1 MYEHQPVAPVRDK
14 HNLLANFV
22 DNVIAF
28 DESPVL
34 RAGQTTSKSSITL
47 SDRQILYKKSLIK
60 HLYFSKEL
68 SCADLSLLTDKS
80 LPHTSKALYEL
91 VERGDVLESGYAS
104 STGGRRPQM
113 YSLKADIM
121 YIISVA
127 MDQYVT
133 RIGIVDMHNQFIG
146 GQQQFALD
154 LSANPNA
161 LQDLGEYLVAFIRE
175 SGISKD
181 KIAGIGI
188 GMPGFVDVT
197 KGVNYSFLDSGKA
210 SITEYLE
217 MLTGVPVLI
226 DNDSSLIALAE
237 LKLGAARN
245 RQNAMV
251 INIGWGIGLGM
262 VLNGSLFRGES
273 GFAGEFSHIPLFTNN
288 KMCGC
293 GKMGCLETETSLSV
307 IAEKAVAGMQE
318 GRTTMIKDLSLNNLE
333 EAFIKIMNAAV
344 KGDKYAVE
352 LLSQAAYH
360 IGRGVAI
367 LIHIMNPGL
376 IVLSGRGALAGR
388 LWMAP
393 IQQALNE
400 HCIPRIAENIEITIS
415 PLGYEAERLGAA
427 ALVMEHFD
435 EKKFLR
441 KTQHH

>member
-1 MYEHQPVAPVRDK
+1 MAEQ
-14 HNLLANFV
+14 L
-22 DNVIAF
+22 
-28 DESPVL
+28 
-34 RAGQTTSKSSITL
+34 SKSKITYL

-68 SCADLSLLTDKS
+68 SCADLSLLTEKS

-91 VERGDVLESGYAS
+91 VEKGLVLESGYAT

-113 YSLKADIM
+113 YSLKQDIV

-133 RIGIVDMHNQFIG
+133 RIGILDMHNHFVGEEIKI
-146 GQQQFALD
+146 ALD
-154 LSANPNA
+154 LSANADA
-161 LQDLGEYLVAFIRE
+161 LQELGNQLVAFIRA
-175 SGISKD
+175 SGIEKE

-197 KGVNYSFLDSGKA
+197 KGLNYSFFDTGKG
-210 SITEYLE
+210 SITSYLE
-217 MLTGVPVLI
+217 MITGIPVLI

-237 LKLGAARN
+237 LRLGAARG

-288 KMCGC
+288 KLCNC

-307 IAEKAVAGMQE
+307 IAEKAIAGISE
-318 GRTTMIKDLSLNNLE
+318 GRTTTMKNLSLDNLE
-333 EAFIKIMNAAV
+333 DTFRKIMDAAV

-352 LLSQAAYH
+352 LVSQAAYH

-400 HCIPRIAENIEITIS
+400 HCIPKIAENIEITIS

-435 EKKFLR
+435 EKKLYR
-441 KTQHH
+441 KSQIL

>member
-1 MYEHQPVAPVRDK
+1 M
-14 HNLLANFV
+14 
-22 DNVIAF
+22 
-28 DESPVL
+28 
-34 RAGQTTSKSSITL
+34 
-47 SDRQILYKKSLIK
+47 SDRQVLYKKSLIK
-60 HLYFSKEL
+60 HLYFSREL
-68 SCADLSLLTDKS
+68 SCADLSLLTEKS

-91 VERGDVLESGYAS
+91 VENGQVVESGYAS

-113 YSLKADIM
+113 YSLKPDIM

-127 MDQYVT
+127 MDQFVT
-133 RIGIVDMHNQFIG
+133 RIGLLDMYNRFVGEQKEI
-146 GQQQFALD
+146 ALD
-154 LSANPNA
+154 LSASPDA
-161 LQDLGEYLVAFIRE
+161 LQQLGTNLVDFIRE
-175 SGISKD
+175 TGIEKER
-181 KIAGIGI
+181 IAGIGI

-197 KGVNYSFLDSGKA
+197 KGVNYSFLDAGHGN
-210 SITEYLE
+210 ITDYLE

-237 LKLGAARN
+237 LRLGAARN
-245 RQNAMV
+245 RPNAMV

-262 VLNGSLFRGES
+262 ILDGGLFRGES

-288 KMCGC
+288 KICNC

-307 IAEKAVAGMQE
+307 IAEKAITGIRE
-318 GRTTMIKDLSLNNLE
+318 GRTTQMKDLSMDNLE
-333 EAFIKIMNAAV
+333 ETFRKIMDAAV

-352 LLSQAAYH
+352 LVSQAAYH

-367 LIHIMNPGL
+367 LIHILNPGL

-388 LWMAP
+388 LWLAP
-393 IQQALNE
+393 VQQALNE
-400 HCIPRIAENIEITIS
+400 HCIPKIAEHIEITIS

-441 KTQHH
+441 KGQHL

>member
-1 MYEHQPVAPVRDK
+1 M
-14 HNLLANFV
+14 
-22 DNVIAF
+22 
-28 DESPVL
+28 
-34 RAGQTTSKSSITL
+34 

-68 SCADLSLLTDKS
+68 SCADLSVLTEKS

-91 VERGDVLESGYAS
+91 VENGKVVESGYAT

-113 YSLKADIM
+113 YSLKPDIM
-121 YIISVA
+121 HIISVA
-127 MDQYVT
+127 MDQFVT
-133 RIGIVDMHNQFIG
+133 RMGILDMHNQFVG
-146 GQQQFALD
+146 EQQQIALD
-154 LSANPNA
+154 LSATPDA
-161 LQDLGEYLVAFIRE
+161 LQELGKHLVDFIRG
-175 SGISKD
+175 SGIEKD
-181 KIAGIGI
+181 RIAGIGI

-197 KGVNYSFLDSGKA
+197 KGVNYSFLDAGQGN
-210 SITEYLE
+210 ITEYLE
-217 MLTGVPVLI
+217 LLTGLPVLI

-237 LKLGAARN
+237 LRLGGVRN

-251 INIGWGIGLGM
+251 VNIGWGIGLGM

-288 KMCGC
+288 KICNC

-307 IAEKAVAGMQE
+307 IAEKAIAGIRE
-318 GRTTMIKDLSLNNLE
+318 GRTTQMKGLSLDNLE
-333 EAFIKIMNAAV
+333 ETFKKIMDAAV

-352 LLSQAAYH
+352 LVSQAAYH

-367 LIHIMNPGL
+367 LIHILNPGL

-400 HCIPRIAENIEITIS
+400 HCIPKIAENIEIMIS
-415 PLGYEAERLGAA
+415 PLGYDAERLGAA

-441 KTQHH
+441 KGQNR